1 MEKTMTET
9 PRAGAE
15 LLAGTS
21 QGKCDVTLTE
31 RYANP
36 GCVCA
41 TYAGNKGPCRS
52 WEAGVNGRCV
62 YCDHTM
68 ACHLKMCQAALASP
82 PAPASAEVE
91 QVASALENGVLPIG
105 FLDKAATM
113 LRRLDAE
120 RGELKRIAKYADIP
134 VVASEPLET
143 CCFCNKTIQLGQA
156 YDRLDAGRYCH
167 LGCWPPAAALQAAP
181 AARDVERVEQA
192 AEAWVL
198 AERALHKDNSKAN
211 AHRWAEAETVFR
223 VAIAA
228 LPHDAPAVAEELP
241 VPPDARARA
250 AQREPLGDTK
260 RGT

>member
-1 MEKTMTET
+1 MEKTMTDT

-15 LLAGTS
+15 LLACPACGKLPYLHETDWTDPPTWTCYCFCLTQS
-21 QGKCDVTLTE
+21 HLTEADAVAAWNRCAALQRPPQPAAEGGVELGKCDVTLTE

-52 WEAGVNGRCV
+52 WEAGANGRCV

-68 ACHLKMCQAALASP
+68 ACHLEMCQAALQA
-82 PAPASAEVE
+82 ASAEVE
-91 QVASALENGVLPIG
+91 ATCRQIAAVIELHPGAKVTLDSASAL
-105 FLDKAATM
+105 

-143 CCFCNKTIQLGQA
+143 CCFCNQPIGIGQA

-167 LGCWPPAAALQAAP
+167 LGCWF
-181 AARDVERVEQA
+181 
-192 AEAWVL
+192 
-198 AERALHKDNSKAN
+198 AERQRSV
-211 AHRWAEAETVFR
+211 E
-223 VAIAA
+223 
-228 LPHDAPAVAEELP
+228 PAP
-241 VPPDARARA
+241 RACMPGGSP
-250 AQREPLGDTK
+250 E
-260 RGT
+260 